1 MKAISQGDIFTI
13 YGDSLKTYDQLPA
26 QVYSVRFSNRS
37 GFSLEV
43 STSLEIKESKIYGV
57 HNAKCQKVL
66 DSFKVFNRNLGVILS
81 GDKGIG
87 KSLFAKMLAIKAIDA
102 GYPLLI
108 VDTYVP
114 GIASYIESIE
124 QECVVMFDEFDK
136 TFDEVKAEDGSA
148 SPQTELLSLFDGM
161 AMGKKLFVITC
172 NELRKLNEF
181 LVNRPGRFHYHFRF
195 NYPTPEE
202 ITEYMKDKLS
212 EEYWG
217 EIQPVVSFSRKVKLN
232 YDCLRAIVFELSTGL
247 SFKEAVSDLNIINL
261 DEGKYS
267 VILRYENGIVAHCK
281 SVWMDMFDSESEEV
295 EAHLTDKRGYYYVD
309 VTFDPS
315 VAQWNDKVCGNIITP
330 DAFRLSYYNCDE
342 DDVEEKKL
350 IEAAKLTQPAYLII
364 KRDYG
369 RDIHYAI

>member
-1 MKAISQGDIFTI
+1 MKAIRQGDVFTI
-13 YGDSLKTYDQLPA
+13 YGNSLKTYDQLPA
-26 QVYSVRFSNRS
+26 QVYNVRFSKQS
-37 GFSLEV
+37 GFFLEV
-43 STSLEIKESKIYGV
+43 STSLEINESKIYGV
-57 HNAKCQKVL
+57 HDAKCQKVL
-66 DSFKVFNRNLGVILS
+66 NAFAAFNRNLGVILS

-87 KSLFAKMLAIKAIDA
+87 KSLFAKLLAIKAISA

-136 TFDEVKAEDGSA
+136 TFGDVKAEDGMA

-195 NYPTPEE
+195 DYPTPDE
-202 ITEYMKDKLS
+202 ITEYMQDKLP

-217 EIQPVVSFSRKVKLN
+217 EIRAVVSFSRKVKLN
-232 YDCLRAIVFELSTGL
+232 YDCLRAIVFELASGL
-247 SFKEAVSDLNIINL
+247 SFKEAISDLNIINL
-261 DEGKYS
+261 ERDRYS
-267 VILRYENGIVAHCK
+267 IMLRYENGNVAICK
-281 SVWMDMFDSESEEV
+281 ECWMDMFSDDEENV
-295 EAHLTDKRGYYYVD
+295 WLMDKRGYDYVR

-315 VAQWNDKVCGNIITP
+315 AAQWNDKVYGNVIMP
-330 DAFRLSYYNCDE
+330 DDFRIDYYNFGEDE
-342 DDVEEKKL
+342 NYEKEL
-350 IEAAKLTQPAYLII
+350 VEAAKKTKPAYLLI
-364 KRDYG
+364 KREYG
-369 RDIHYAI
+369 KDIHYAV